1 MWVIIK
7 IKQVFIIYHTQM
19 TTIQLEVPKEL
30 VWEVS
35 TWKWENRLKKIWE
48 YKKDQEDIE
57 LVHDAMEHDTKSVS
71 LKDYLKS
78 CDK

>member
-1 MWVIIK
+1 MNVIFTMYTIK
-7 IKQVFIIYHTQM
+7 M

-30 VWEVS
+30 VGEVS
-35 TWKWENRLKKIWE
+35 TWKWENRLKKVRE

>member
-1 MWVIIK
+1 
-7 IKQVFIIYHTQM
+7 M

-48 YKKDQEDIE
+48 YKKDQEDID
-57 LVHDAMEHDTKSVS
+57 LVQDAMKHDTKSVS
-71 LKDYLKS
+71 LQDYLKS

>member
-1 MWVIIK
+1 
-7 IKQVFIIYHTQM
+7 M

-35 TWKWENRLKKIWE
+35 TRKWENRLKKIWE
-48 YKKDQEDIE
+48 YKKDQEDID
-57 LVHDAMEHDTKSVS
+57 LVHEAMKHDTKSVS
-71 LKDYLKS
+71 LQDYLES